1 MFFTQS
7 YFSNLGLNQICILT
21 KGETEMNLTIKNK
34 LLTIGIAAFSALAI
48 LFIINVVLSSVVD
61 ENSKTSNLRT
71 HQLEDLRYLQLLE
84 TNITLHAMD
93 IIIDAND
100 ISRVKELEGEVDKII
115 SKIEL
120 MMPKLKNI
128 ADTDEE
134 EKLTSNIQND
144 LNELTVNLKEG
155 LIPAVLAQDSSK
167 LAEFDN
173 ILDETSEKLIKNI
186 DMYVASI
193 NSELDKANQDLSSS
207 ISESL
212 TIGLIVFVIFSIG
225 LLVLLYVLGKGI
237 IAPIKT
243 LAEAAKKFADGDKD
257 VKVEYNKAD
266 ELGALAKS
274 FNDMVILVRR
284 QLRYLDKLPTPVM
297 LINTEF
303 DVEYMN
309 EVAANV
315 TGCTQERCIGKKCY
329 SMFKTDHCQTEN
341 CAVGRSMKQ
350 NKQFTAETTARPQ
363 GQDVHILYTGTP
375 VHDENGKIIG
385 GLEYVADITE
395 MKEMHNYLKRCT
407 DVMLVETD
415 KFSTGDLTVHLQ
427 PEKDDDD
434 MGKMFNGFNE
444 AVQKLHEMVIDVQES
459 VSATASASAEISSA
473 TEQLAAGAQE
483 QSSQSAEVA
492 SAVEQMT
499 STILETSSNTQ
510 SAAEAAREAG
520 DKAKEGV
527 KRVVETKDGMQ
538 KIVESAQSTSDII
551 HSLTKNADQIGNIAS
566 VINDI
571 ADQTNLLALNAA
583 IEAARAGEQ
592 GRGFAVVADEV
603 RKLAERTTKATKE
616 IAETIKGI
624 QLQVKQ
630 AEVSMGDS
638 KVVVERGMTLTDQV
652 SEVLEQILRSSS
664 KVSEMVEQVASASE
678 EQSSTAEQISR
689 SIESINSVSQQSA
702 ASTSQ
707 IAATAEDLNR
717 LTEGLQNMISV
728 FKVTGERMRINQG
741 KVKSL
746 SDGNYSVRS
755 NGKLLK
761 KGVTI

>member
-1 MFFTQS
+1 
-7 YFSNLGLNQICILT
+7 LGLNQICILT

-34 LLTIGIAAFSALAI
+34 LLTIGIAAFSALSI
-48 LFIINVVLSSVVD
+48 LFIINVVSSKSVD
-61 ENSKTSNLRT
+61 ANSKTSTLRAQ
-71 HQLEDLRYLQLLE
+71 QLEDLRFLQLLE
-84 TNITLHAMD
+84 TNLTLHAMD

-120 MMPKLKNI
+120 IMPRLKNM

-134 EKLTSNIQND
+134 EKLTSNIKKD
-144 LNELTVNLKEG
+144 LTLLTVNLKEG
-155 LIPAVLAQDSSK
+155 LIPAAISQDSLK
-167 LAEFDN
+167 LAKFDN

-186 DMYVASI
+186 DLYVASI
-193 NSELDKANQDLSSS
+193 NSELDEANEELSSS
-207 ISESL
+207 ISASL
-212 TIGLIVFVIFSIG
+212 TTGLIVFAIFSIG
-225 LLVLLYVLGKGI
+225 LLGLLYILGKGI
-237 IAPIKT
+237 ITPINT
-243 LAEAAKKFADGDKD
+243 LAKAAKKFADGDKA

-274 FNDMVILVRR
+274 FNDMVVLVRR

-297 LINTEF
+297 LVDTEF
-303 DVEYMN
+303 NIEYMN
-309 EVAANV
+309 EVAAEV

-341 CAVGRSMKQ
+341 CAVARSMKQ
-350 NKQFTAETTARPQ
+350 NKQVTAETTARPQ

-395 MKEMHNYLKRCT
+395 MKEIHNYLKRCT

-427 PEKDDDD
+427 SEKDDDD

-624 QLQVKQ
+624 QVQVKQ
-630 AEVSMGDS
+630 AEESMGDS

-652 SEVLEQILRSSS
+652 SEVLEQILTSSS
-664 KVSEMVEQVASASE
+664 RVSEIIEQVASASE
-678 EQSSTAEQISR
+678 EQSSTAEQISQ
-689 SIESINSVSQQSA
+689 SIESINTVSQQSA

-728 FKVTGERMRINQG
+728 FKVTGEKMKSNHS
-741 KVKSL
+741 KVL
-746 SDGNYSVRS
+746 SEGSYSIRT

-761 KGVTI
+761 EGVPV